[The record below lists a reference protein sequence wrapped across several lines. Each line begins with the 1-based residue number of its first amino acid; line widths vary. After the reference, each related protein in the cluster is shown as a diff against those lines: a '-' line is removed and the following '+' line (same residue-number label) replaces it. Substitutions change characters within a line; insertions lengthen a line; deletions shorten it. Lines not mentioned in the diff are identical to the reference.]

1 MIKNTPHNEY
11 FLRII
16 KNFDETTFLNSDL
29 NGQDTPELKNT
40 ELKYNKEKIVE
51 LSVGRNYQFLTIV
64 HFLTNFSIFY

>member
-11 FLRII
+11 ILRII

-51 LSVGRNYQFLTIV
+51 FCKKIQFLKI
-64 HFLTNFSIFY
+64 SYFYPLHV

>member
-51 LSVGRNYQFLTIV
+51 FCKKK
-64 HFLTNFSIFY
+64 FNF

>member
-1 MIKNTPHNEY
+1 MINMIIKNTPHNEY

-16 KNFDETTFLNSDL
+16 KNFDEMIFLNSDL

-51 LSVGRNYQFLTIV
+51 FCKKNSISENILFLSTA
-64 HFLTNFSIFY
+64 